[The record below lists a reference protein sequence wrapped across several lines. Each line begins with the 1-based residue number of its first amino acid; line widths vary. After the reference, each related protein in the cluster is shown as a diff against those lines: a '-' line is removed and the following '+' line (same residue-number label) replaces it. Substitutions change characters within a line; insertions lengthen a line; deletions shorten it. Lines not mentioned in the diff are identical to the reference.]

1 MLRHANRRQASLLI
15 SLLCLN
21 SALFTSVLTACGSGD
36 TCSQCDGGSGG
47 MGNGGS
53 AGDASGGSAGASTGG
68 SGDASANVV
77 AYCDCMLNSCHDEYH
92 ATWGEDHIVAEAQC
106 HAEAGMV
113 PENGSRRSL
122 GTSSS
127 VVSPRA
133 SVRDRTRMPAPPPSV
148 GMSAP
153 LPELGVASR
162 VFPAVEAR

>member
-113 PENGSRRSL
+113 PENGSATESGDFIECRLAACQRAGQDANACAAAL
-122 GTSSS
+122 GGD
-127 VVSPRA
+127 VCA
-133 SVRDRTRMPAPPPSV
+133 AP
-148 GMSAP
+148 
-153 LPELGVASR
+153 
-162 VFPAVEAR
+162 